1 MKILKSV
8 EIFSD
13 VICENCVS
21 FDEGQCCKELPPIPV
36 GKDNKCGE
44 GDWSFKGNVVNFRQ
58 ICLELVPF
66 DFVTDVEDVE
76 CKNCIYYD
84 PSRKECHFH
93 RQNVYKSASDD
104 WCDNGVWLYQEND
117 DEVTLVSLSFFYPND

>member
-1 MKILKSV
+1 MKSLKSV
-8 EIFSD
+8 EIFYD

-21 FDEGQCCKELPPIPV
+21 FDEGQCCKELPPVPV

-44 GDWSFKGNVVNFRQ
+44 GDWSFRGNVVNFRQ
-58 ICLELVPF
+58 ICIELVPSG
-66 DFVTDVEDVE
+66 FVTDVEDVE

-84 PSRKECHFH
+84 PSREECHFH

-104 WCDNGVWLYQEND
+104 WCDNGAWLYQEND